1 MFHALYPAKK
11 RDKNLRTAQRF
22 RRLKEND
29 FLCVRFD
36 VVPQNRPGES
46 EGTRRPRP
54 ELNSYS
60 CGESVAGP
68 ATTSVRVDRCRL
80 FQARAGGTR
89 GDSPANA
96 FATII

>member
-1 MFHALYPAKK
+1 MFHVLYPAKK

-36 VVPQNRPGES
+36 VVSQIRPGES

-60 CGESVAGP
+60 CGEPVAGP
-68 ATTSVRVDRCRL
+68 ASIVAGCSRRVQVEL
-80 FQARAGGTR
+80 VV
-89 GDSPANA
+89 DSPANA
-96 FATII
+96 FATIIHRLG